1 MLTDGGD
8 GGVKPPGRAVG
19 RRAGW
24 LLAGVGAL
32 VVGLLVAWGMGGRA
46 HRPPPDHMSGGPGS
60 VAAAPP
66 ARGAGELVAR
76 DQTSLVSRSALRV
89 VTLLADVGDRVAQ
102 GQVLVQ
108 LDADELQADVAGAHA
123 AWDSARQAQAAAARA
138 LERAQVLRQQAQA
151 DGERAE
157 QLSVLAADA
166 LAPTELDARRA
177 AAHTSALDVQAA
189 QAQLQATEAAQEQ
202 ARAAWQAASARLA
215 EARLRAPF
223 AGVVTAR
230 ACSVGDVVS
239 PGQSCLTVVAVDSL
253 RVQARFD
260 ESLLSRM
267 RLGDAA
273 QVWLKSQPD
282 TPVLAQVVR
291 LNRAV
296 DADTREFSVDLR
308 LSTLPPN
315 WALGERAMVVLPH
328 EATVLPAGGR

>member
-8 GGVKPPGRAVG
+8 GGVEPPGRAVG

-46 HRPPPDHMSGGPGS
+46 HQPPPDHVSGDPGS
-60 VAAAPP
+60 VAALPP

-108 LDADELQADVAGAHA
+108 LDADELQADVAGARA
-123 AWDSARQAQAAAARA
+123 AWDSARQAHEAAARA

-157 QLSVLAADA
+157 QLSVLSADA

-177 AAHTSALDVQAA
+177 SARTSALDVQAA
-189 QAQLQATEAAQEQ
+189 QAQLQATEAAQVQ

-215 EARLRAPF
+215 EASLRAPF

-230 ACSVGDVVS
+230 TCSVGDVVS
-239 PGQSCLTVVAVDSL
+239 PGQSCLTVVAVQSL

-282 TPVLAQVVR
+282 TPVQAQVVR